1 MNMDYNQGMSVNLLI
16 WFAFIGAFLVIVL
29 LHEAGHFIL
38 ARLSGIEVEEFGIGF
53 PPRVL
58 RFWRSRGWLRVGRY
72 RVEVP
77 PNTDLPFNVR
87 QALGKQVLVRMRRE
101 GETWHLL
108 TIREPDSENVIES
121 AAPRPQE
128 GDQWELIA
136 PLHEAHLG
144 TEYTLNA
151 LPLGGFVRLAGENDP
166 TIPGSF
172 AAASPWKRLGVLAA
186 GGMMNLILGV
196 LVYTLIFLQS
206 GIPLPQVYIE
216 EVMPNSPAAQSG
228 LQVGDRIVRINGQEI
243 KSTTDAR
250 NLIYANLDRPVE
262 IVVDRGGTL
271 ITLSA
276 IPGSQRAE
284 QGALGI
290 LMRQPTTRIS
300 TAEALLFGTAATGYF
315 IYRMATLPSLWIQG
329 QVSAS
334 EARPVGIRG
343 IFDIFS
349 QAVEKDVA
357 EGAFSAPASPGESL
371 PPPSYTLSLIAALT
385 ISIGLFNL
393 LPIPALDGGRMLFA
407 ISEIVLR
414 RRVPPELESK
424 IHLAGFLLLLI
435 FIAYINLMD
444 FINPI
449 QLQP

>member
-1 MNMDYNQGMSVNLLI
+1 MDVSFLT

-29 LHEAGHFIL
+29 LHEAGHFL
-38 ARLSGIEVEEFGIGF
+38 VARLSGIEVEEFGIGL

-77 PNTDLPFNVR
+77 PNTDLPFDVR
-87 QALGKQVLVRMRRE
+87 QALGKQVLVRMRRQ

-108 TIREPDSENVIES
+108 TIRQPDQESVIES
-121 AAPRPQE
+121 ADPRPKE
-128 GDQWELIA
+128 GDQWELVG
-136 PLHEAHLG
+136 PLGEAHLG
-144 TEYTLNA
+144 TEYTLNL

-166 TIPGSF
+166 TVPGSF
-172 AAASPWKRLGVLAA
+172 AAASPWKRLGVLVA

-196 LVYTLIFLQS
+196 LVYTLIFIQS

-262 IVVDRGGTL
+262 ILVERGGTL
-271 ITLSA
+271 ILLSA

-290 LMRQPTTRIS
+290 LMRQPAGRIS
-300 TAEALLFGTAATGYF
+300 TAEALLYGSVATGHF

-329 QVSAS
+329 QVTAS

-349 QAVEKDVA
+349 QAVERDVTD
-357 EGAFSAPASPGESL
+357 GAFSAPASPAESL

-407 ISEIVLR
+407 LSEIVLR
-414 RRVPPELESK
+414 RRIPPELESK
-424 IHLAGFLLLLI
+424 IHLAGFLILLI

>member
-1 MNMDYNQGMSVNLLI
+1 MSISLLV
-16 WFAFIGAFLVIVL
+16 WFAFIGAFLMIVL
-29 LHEAGHFIL
+29 LHEAGHFII
-38 ARLSGIEVEEFGIGF
+38 ARLSGIEVEEFGIGL
-53 PPRVL
+53 PPRLL

-72 RVEVP
+72 RVEIP
-77 PNTDLPFNVR
+77 PNTDLPFDVR
-87 QALGKQVLVRMRRE
+87 QVLGKQVLVRMRRE

-108 TIREPDSENVIES
+108 TIRQPDPENVIES
-121 AAPRPQE
+121 AEPYPWQ
-128 GDQWELIA
+128 GDQWELVA
-136 PLHEAHLG
+136 PLYEAHLG
-144 TEYTLNA
+144 TEYTLNIF
-151 LPLGGFVRLAGENDP
+151 PLGGFVRLAGENDP
-166 TIPGSF
+166 NVPGSF
-172 AAASPWKRLGVLAA
+172 AAASPWKRLGVLVA

-196 LVYTLIFLQS
+196 LVYTLIFVQS

-228 LQVGDRIVRINGQEI
+228 LQVGDRIIRIHGQEV

-250 NLIYANLDRPVE
+250 NLIYANLDQPVE
-262 IVVDRGGTL
+262 ILVDRGGTL
-271 ITLSA
+271 ISLSA

-290 LMRQPTTRIS
+290 LMRQPTKRIS
-300 TAEALLFGTAATGYF
+300 TGEALLYGTAATGYF

-329 QVSAS
+329 QVTAS
-334 EARPVGIRG
+334 EVRPIGIRG
-343 IFDIFS
+343 IFDVFS
-349 QAVEKDVA
+349 QAVERDVVD
-357 EGAFSAPASPGESL
+357 GAFSAPISPVESL

-407 ISEIVLR
+407 LSEIVLR
-414 RRVPPELESK
+414 RRIPPELESK
-424 IHLAGFLLLLI
+424 IHLVGFLVLLI